1 MIVWASFDLIWGKN
15 MVEIISYDDFKKLD
29 LKVGKIKEAEIVQ
42 GSNNLIK
49 LKVDIG
55 TEERQII
62 AGIAQCYK
70 PEELIGKQII
80 IIVNLQPRMIRGLE
94 SNGML
99 LAAGESAKEVVLLT
113 TDKEVN
119 PGIAVQ

>member
-1 MIVWASFDLIWGKN
+1 MTETV
-15 MVEIISYDDFKKLD
+15 SYDDFKKLD